1 MRRMTD
7 VPMAVA
13 HNVRS
18 HRAARGWSLDT
29 LAARSGVSK
38 GVLVALERGSGNPNL
53 GTLIRVAESLGLPI
67 TALVEGGDAPAVR
80 VVPADRQLRLWEGPA
95 GGTGTLLASTDPPHA
110 IELWR
115 WDLRPGEVRESSA
128 HATGVRELI
137 NVESGVLRITVDDDV
152 HRVPAGS
159 SAVMPGDRRHS
170 YAAEGSRAARFVLAV
185 LVPPAA

>member
-1 MRRMTD
+1 MTD

-67 TALVEGGDAPAVR
+67 TQLVEAGDAPAVR
-80 VVPADRQLRLWEGPA
+80 VVPVERQ
-95 GGTGTLLASTDPPHA
+95 
-110 IELWR
+110 
-115 WDLRPGEVRESSA
+115 
-128 HATGVRELI
+128 
-137 NVESGVLRITVDDDV
+137 
-152 HRVPAGS
+152 
-159 SAVMPGDRRHS
+159 
-170 YAAEGSRAARFVLAV
+170 
-185 LVPPAA
+185 

>member
-1 MRRMTD
+1 MTHRR
-7 VPMAVA
+7 P
-13 HNVRS
+13 RG
-18 HRAARGWSLDT
+18 AA
-29 LAARSGVSK
+29 
-38 GVLVALERGSGNPNL
+38 SGNS
-53 GTLIRVAESLGLPI
+53 GCGR
-67 TALVEGGDAPAVR
+67 
-80 VVPADRQLRLWEGPA
+80 GPA

-170 YAAEGSRAARFVLAV
+170 YAAEGSRAALLVLAV
-185 LVPPAA
+185 LGTSRRRRSRPEQAHGLGDDHGE